1 MRQSLDT
8 HRLFVDETAERSFL
22 DCMLIPSP
30 SPIHVFTQ
38 EEMQTFICSRRKKNK
53 AHEHKANSGVPFCP
67 VPINRLVRASLPL
80 WSRASKD
87 SSRLHEQS
95 VPYPHGP
102 VKDTCSSCQAQRP
115 AGASPAPPRFVVG
128 Q

>member
-38 EEMQTFICSRRKKNK
+38 EEMQTFICSRRKKKTKPTNIRPTR
-53 AHEHKANSGVPFCP
+53 ESRSVPFPSTDWFGLLC
-67 VPINRLVRASLPL
+67 RF
-80 WSRASKD
+80 
-87 SSRLHEQS
+87 
-95 VPYPHGP
+95 GP
-102 VKDTCSSCQAQRP
+102 EPPRTP
-115 AGASPAPPRFVVG
+115 AGCTNSQSPIRMA